1 MLNSNSDIAFDFWLK
16 EHFREASIEVEPE
29 EQAHGNAEPDLVHV
43 FSEHPTY
50 DFQVGDLVALVSGD
64 SDPFW
69 LAEISAVS
77 EENLD
82 LIYWHHGPH
91 KPGKRLIWKKHHT
104 NGACG
109 KYDVYVRF
117 KTKELLF
124 TKSNS
129 ILKTALKKIV
139 QACLTYNEIIVPDTF
154 K

>member
-1 MLNSNSDIAFDFWLK
+1 M
-16 EHFREASIEVEPE
+16 EVEPKE
-29 EQAHGNAEPDLVHV
+29 PAPRNAEPDLVHV
-43 FSEHPTY
+43 LSEHPTY
-50 DFQVGDLVALVSGD
+50 DVQVGDLVVLVVGD

-69 LAEISAVS
+69 LAEISAVG

-82 LIYWHHGPH
+82 LIYWHHSPR
-91 KPGKRLIWKKHHT
+91 KAGKRLIWKKHHI
-104 NGACG
+104 NGACR
-109 KYDVYVRF
+109 KCDVYVRF

-129 ILKTALKKIV
+129 TLKTALKKIV

>member
-1 MLNSNSDIAFDFWLK
+1 
-16 EHFREASIEVEPE
+16 
-29 EQAHGNAEPDLVHV
+29 
-43 FSEHPTY
+43 
-50 DFQVGDLVALVSGD
+50 VALVSGD
-64 SDPFW
+64 SDPYW

-77 EENLD
+77 EENLY
-82 LIYWHHGPH
+82 LIYWHHSPH

-104 NGACG
+104 NGAYR

-129 ILKTALKKIV
+129 ILKIALKKIV
-139 QACLTYNEIIVPDTF
+139 QACLTYNEIIVLDTF